1 MHPSR
6 SFARNAIALVVVAG
20 LTLVGCAP
28 TTSPSSFAGLPS
40 STPSP
45 AFASTPPTASASPVP
60 VESTPPADSV
70 VPTDAPDPTEV
81 PTPTPSPITGCGT
94 GETGFTAHRSEIPK
108 TLAFGHATIEFTPSG
123 VSMRDGSYGVS
134 DSIPGGVGLT
144 ANEIAVVVAPGDH
157 ILLRS
162 TSLTLT
168 ATTAAATS
176 WSMVTFRDGLAD
188 LAGPSTALPV
198 RVRADGSLSI
208 SAPSKV
214 GDWAITF
221 YPRWRGACLQ
231 GDGTA
236 YARIKVG

>member
-1 MHPSR
+1 M
-6 SFARNAIALVVVAG
+6 ALVVVAG
-20 LTLVGCAP
+20 LALAGCAS
-28 TTSPSSFAGLPS
+28 TTSPSPFAGLPS
-40 STPSP
+40 STPST
-45 AFASTPPTASASPVP
+45 AFASIPPTASASPVP

-81 PTPTPSPITGCGT
+81 PMPTPSPIAGCGT

-123 VSMRDGSYGVS
+123 VSMRDGSYDVS

-176 WSMVTFRDGLAD
+176 WSMVTFRHGLAD
-188 LAGPSTALPV
+188 LGGPSTALPV